1 MHKLPD
7 GLVIILAIIYA
18 LILGLLY
25 NNYGHTEIFMR
36 IEPIVMSILSL
47 LLIWIIVKELKSSVK
62 KENKPYKL
70 VFDYI
75 LLIGSILYLLSIL
88 RDYLNLF

>member
-1 MHKLPD
+1 MYKLPD
-7 GLVIILAIIYA
+7 CIVIILAIIYA

-47 LLIWIIVKELKSSVK
+47 SLIWIIVKDLKNSVK
-62 KENKPYKL
+62 KENETHKL
-70 VFDYI
+70 VFNYI
-75 LLIGSILYLLSIL
+75 LLIVPILYLLSIL
-88 RDYLNLF
+88 R